1 MKRIIFAP
9 DASVGISRSTAA
21 LNFSLLFF
29 AFCLFTFA
37 FSFEVSA
44 QDQREF
50 SYTEGDTTYTMKR
63 YVFMLLNSGD
73 TRSQDSTEAAQIQE
87 QHLAHL
93 NQLAEQGKLIVA
105 GPFEQ
110 GGEHRGLLIFDV
122 ETVDEAL
129 KLEGED
135 PAVKKGRLSM
145 EAFYWWGAKGTV
157 IK

>member
-1 MKRIIFAP
+1 MK
-9 DASVGISRSTAA
+9 V
-21 LNFSLLFF
+21 LL
-29 AFCLFTFA
+29 AFCLLTFA
-37 FSFEVSA
+37 LASQA
-44 QDQREF
+44 QDKREF

-63 YVFMLLNSGD
+63 YVFMLLNKGE
-73 TRSQDSTEAAQIQE
+73 TRSTDSIQAAKIQE

-93 NQLAEQGKLIVA
+93 NKLSEMGKLIVA

-110 GGEHRGLLIFDV
+110 GGDHRGLLIFDV

-135 PAVKKGRLSM
+135 PAVKAGRLSM

>member
-1 MKRIIFAP
+1 MIK
-9 DASVGISRSTAA
+9 
-21 LNFSLLFF
+21 LFF
-29 AFCLFTFA
+29 AFLLLTFVFA
-37 FSFEVSA
+37 TSA

-63 YVFMLLNSGD
+63 YVFMLLNKGT
-73 TRSQDSTEAAQIQE
+73 TRSQDSTEAATIQQ

-93 NQLAEQGKLIVA
+93 NKLSEKGKLIVA
-105 GPFEQ
+105 GPFEN
-110 GGEHRGLLIFDV
+110 GGDHRGLLIFDV
-122 ETVDEAL
+122 ETVDEAI

-135 PAVKKGRLSM
+135 PAVKAGRLSM

>member
-1 MKRIIFAP
+1 MKRI
-9 DASVGISRSTAA
+9 
-21 LNFSLLFF
+21 LFSIVILLF
-29 AFCLFTFA
+29 AYA
-37 FSFEVSA
+37 VQA

-63 YVFMLLNSGD
+63 YVFMLLNTGEI
-73 TRSQDSTEAAQIQE
+73 RSQDAEEAAKIQE

-93 NQLAEQGKLIVA
+93 NKLAEAGKVIVA
-105 GPFEQ
+105 GPFE
-110 GGEHRGLLIFDV
+110 GSEEHRGLLIFDV
-122 ETVDEAL
+122 ETVEEAL

-135 PAVKKGRLSM
+135 PAVKAGRLSM